1 MKKIKVLFGVLLLAI
16 VLLIAGSA
24 VSDIMKARKIE
35 TAVSG
40 GYESLLA
47 YENRENS
54 DTFVSPDAYVQEK
67 SLHYQREADALY
79 RRAGIELL
87 ACSGIF
93 VLEIGMYFV
102 FRKENKRNRT

>member
-1 MKKIKVLFGVLLLAI
+1 MKKIRAFGVLLLAI

-24 VSDIMKARKIE
+24 ISNIMKAREIE

-54 DTFVSPDAYVQEK
+54 DTFVSFDAYVQEK
-67 SLHYQREADALY
+67 SLHYQRETDALY
-79 RRAGIELL
+79 RRARSELL
-87 ACSGIF
+87 MCSGMVVF
-93 VLEIGMYFV
+93 GIGICFAI
-102 FRKENKRNRT
+102 RKENKKNRA